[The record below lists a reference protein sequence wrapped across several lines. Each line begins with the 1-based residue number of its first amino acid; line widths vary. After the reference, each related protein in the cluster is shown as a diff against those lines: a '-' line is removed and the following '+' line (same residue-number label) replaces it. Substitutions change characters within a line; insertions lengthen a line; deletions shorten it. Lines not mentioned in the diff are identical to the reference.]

1 LALFAKR
8 RSDGQSFPAAFALFL
23 LDPAS
28 LQKPHL
34 PEAIAQNEKGGPAE
48 PPFSEIS
55 PVD

>member
-8 RSDGQSFPAAFALFL
+8 RSDGQSFPTAFALFL